1 MFTRIILASLKL
13 IVFGFLLSIFNFS
26 YGGENN
32 IAIYLGGGESK
43 SANENSMSFGFVVI
57 PNYNELLWGADFSR
71 EGTKLVA
78 NWGENDETTS
88 ATSYNL
94 LIGKNLYFLDN
105 SRIDIAFLF
114 GARESFDSC
123 PKSNLGY
130 KCTSE
135 RSTESKY
142 EFNSGLGLFWSQN
155 KMLFGIRAT
164 TVSTQLLIG
173 AKF

>member
-1 MFTRIILASLKL
+1 MLARISFAALKL
-13 IVFGFLLSIFNFS
+13 IVFGVLLSFFNFS

-32 IAIYLGGGESK
+32 MTIYLGGGESK
-43 SANENSMSFGFVVI
+43 AANDNSMSFGFVVL
-57 PNYNELLWGADFSR
+57 PNSNEFLWGADFSR

-78 NWGENDETTS
+78 NWGENDEITS

-105 SRIDIAFLF
+105 SRIDLAFLF
-114 GARESFDSC
+114 GVRESFESC

-130 KCTSE
+130 RCTAE
-135 RSTESKY
+135 RSTDTKY
-142 EFNSGLGLFWSQN
+142 DFNSGLGLFWSQN

-173 AKF
+173 VKF